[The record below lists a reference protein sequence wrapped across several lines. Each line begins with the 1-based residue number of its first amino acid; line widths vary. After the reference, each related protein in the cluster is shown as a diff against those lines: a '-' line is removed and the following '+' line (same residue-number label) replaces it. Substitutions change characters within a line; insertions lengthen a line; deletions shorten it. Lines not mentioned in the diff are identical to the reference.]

1 MAEIKYKVVPLKNPI
16 DLSVKFY
23 ARKISYEKITGR
35 ELLARLQ
42 DNSGMKGA
50 VLSAACIAITN
61 CIANFVC
68 NGHSV
73 QIGNLMSLRPTL
85 TSMGVEN
92 QNDFSAVYIQGCR
105 VRARWGSD
113 IAYLQDK
120 KNYNFVKDEGQ
131 SPGTNSEGQ

>member
-1 MAEIKYKVVPLKNPI
+1 MAEIKYKVVPIKNPI
-16 DLSVKFY
+16 DKTVKFY
-23 ARKISYEKITGR
+23 ARKISYEKITAK

-50 VLSAACIAITN
+50 VLSAACVAITN

-85 TSMGVEN
+85 TSEGVEN
-92 QNDFSAVYIQGCR
+92 QSNFSAVYIKGCR

-113 IAYLQDK
+113 VAYLQSR
-120 KNYNFVKDEGQ
+120 KNYNFVKDA
-131 SPGTNSEGQ
+131 GTSQGTGPSVP

>member
-1 MAEIKYKVVPLKNPI
+1 MAELKYKVVPIKDPI
-16 DLSVKFY
+16 SKSVKFY
-23 ARKISYEKITGR
+23 ARKISYEKITGK

-61 CIANFVC
+61 CISNFVC

-85 TSMGVEN
+85 TSRGAA
-92 QNDFSAVYIQGCR
+92 QQSDFSAAYIIGCR

-120 KNYNFVKDEGQ
+120 KNYYFIKDEEPLAESAPQG
-131 SPGTNSEGQ
+131 

>member
-1 MAEIKYKVVPLKNPI
+1 MADLKYKVVPLKNPI
-16 DLSVKFY
+16 DKSVKFY
-23 ARKISYEKITGR
+23 ARKISYEKITGK

-85 TSMGVEN
+85 TSMGVETL
-92 QNDFSAVYIQGCR
+92 DKFSAAYIIGCR

-113 IAYLQDK
+113 IAYLQDR
-120 KNYNFVKDEGQ
+120 KNYNFIKEGEELADSEPEGQ
-131 SPGTNSEGQ
+131 

>member
-1 MAEIKYKVVPLKNPI
+1 MADLKYKVAPI
-16 DLSVKFY
+16 KDPISKEVKFY
-23 ARKISYEKITGR
+23 ARKTSYEKITGK

-73 QIGNLMSLRPTL
+73 QIGSLMSLRPTL
-85 TSMGVEN
+85 ASTGAETP
-92 QNDFSAVYIQGCR
+92 DKFSAAYIQGCR

-113 IAYLQDK
+113 IAYLQDR
-120 KNYNFVKDEGQ
+120 KNYNFIKETEELAESEPEGQ
-131 SPGTNSEGQ
+131 

>member
-1 MAEIKYKVVPLKNPI
+1 MAEIKYKVVPIKNPI
-16 DLSVKFY
+16 DMSVRFY

-85 TSMGVEN
+85 TSMGAEK
-92 QNDFSAVYIQGCR
+92 QSDFSAAYIIGCR

-113 IAYLQDK
+113 IAFLQDK
-120 KNYNFVKDEGQ
+120 KNYNFIKDEDPSPAPNPGGQ
-131 SPGTNSEGQ
+131 

>member
-1 MAEIKYKVVPLKNPI
+1 MAELKYKIVPIKNPI

-23 ARKISYEKITGR
+23 ARKISYEKITGK

-73 QIGNLMSLRPTL
+73 QLGNLMSLRPTL
-85 TSMGVEN
+85 TSTGVTN
-92 QNDFSAVYIQGCR
+92 QKDFSAVCINGCR
-105 VRARWGSD
+105 VRARWGTD
-113 IAYLQDK
+113 IAYLQDR
-120 KNYNFVKDEGQ
+120 KNYNFIKDSDQSAESASDGQ
-131 SPGTNSEGQ
+131 

>member
-1 MAEIKYKVVPLKNPI
+1 MAELKYKVAPLKNPI
-16 DLSVKFY
+16 NKSVKFY
-23 ARKISYEKITGR
+23 ARKISYEKITGK

-85 TSMGVEN
+85 TSKGVEN
-92 QNDFSAVYIQGCR
+92 HYDFSAAYITGCR

-113 IAYLQDK
+113 ISYLQDR
-120 KNYNFVKDEGQ
+120 KNYNFIKETEELAESEPEG
-131 SPGTNSEGQ
+131 

>member
-1 MAEIKYKVVPLKNPI
+1 MADLKYKIVPIKNPI
-16 DLSVKFY
+16 DKSVKFY
-23 ARKISYEKITGR
+23 ARKISYEKITSR
-35 ELLARLQ
+35 ELLARLM

-73 QIGNLMSLRPTL
+73 QIGSLMSLRPTL
-85 TSMGVEN
+85 TSEGVDKQEY
-92 QNDFSAVYIQGCR
+92 FSAVCIKGCR

-120 KNYNFVKDEGQ
+120 KNYNFIKDEIQLTETDSG
-131 SPGTNSEGQ
+131 G

>member
-1 MAEIKYKVVPLKNPI
+1 MAELKYKVVPIKDPI
-16 DLSVKFY
+16 GMGSKFY
-23 ARKISYEKITGR
+23 ARKISYEKITGK

-50 VLSAACIAITN
+50 VLSAACVAITN

-85 TSMGVEN
+85 TSTGVLN
-92 QNDFSAVYIQGCR
+92 QSDFSAANIKGCR

-120 KNYNFVKDEGQ
+120 KNYNFIKDED
-131 SPGTNSEGQ
+131 PLDDSETEG

>member
-1 MAEIKYKVVPLKNPI
+1 MADLKYKVAPI
-16 DLSVKFY
+16 KDPISKKVQFY
-23 ARKISYEKITGR
+23 ARKISYEKITGK

-85 TSMGVEN
+85 TSNGAETL
-92 QNDFSAVYIQGCR
+92 DKFSAAYIKGCR
-105 VRARWGSD
+105 IRARWGSD
-113 IAYLQDK
+113 IAYLQDRR
-120 KNYNFVKDEGQ
+120 NYNFIKDEETSAETTTENQ
-131 SPGTNSEGQ
+131 

>member
-1 MAEIKYKVVPLKNPI
+1 MADLKYKVVPLKNPI
-16 DLSVKFY
+16 DKSVKFY
-23 ARKISYEKITGR
+23 ARKISYEKITGK

-85 TSMGVEN
+85 TSEGVETL
-92 QNDFSAVYIQGCR
+92 DKFSAAYIKGCR

-113 IAYLQDK
+113 IAYLQDRRH
-120 KNYNFVKDEGQ
+120 YNFIKDEDT
-131 SPGTNSEGQ
+131 SAETTTEGQ

>member
-1 MAEIKYKVVPLKNPI
+1 MADLKYKVVPLKDPI
-16 DLSVKFY
+16 DKSVKFY
-23 ARKISYEKITGR
+23 ARKISYEKITGK

-85 TSMGVEN
+85 TSSGAST
-92 QNDFSAVYIQGCR
+92 QDKFSAAYIVGCR

-113 IAYLQDK
+113 IAFLQDR
-120 KNYNFVKDEGQ
+120 KNYNFIKETEESAETTPEGQ
-131 SPGTNSEGQ
+131 

>member
-1 MAEIKYKVVPLKNPI
+1 MADIKYKVVPLKNPI
-16 DLSVKFY
+16 DKSVKFY
-23 ARKISYEKITGR
+23 ARKISYEKITAK
-35 ELLARLQ
+35 ELLSRLL

-85 TSMGVEN
+85 TSTGVLTQSN
-92 QNDFSAVYIQGCR
+92 FSAVHINGCR

-113 IAYLQDK
+113 IAYLQDR
-120 KNYNFVKDEGQ
+120 KNYNFIKD
-131 SPGTNSEGQ
+131 SGTSEETGPAG

>member
-1 MAEIKYKVVPLKNPI
+1 MADLKYSVVKIKNPVDKTIKY
-16 DLSVKFY
+16 Y
-23 ARKISYEKITGR
+23 ARKISYEKITSK

-85 TSMGVEN
+85 SSKGVA
-92 QNDFSAVYIQGCR
+92 QKVDFSTSLIRGCR

-113 IAYLQDK
+113 IAFLQNK
-120 KNYNFVKDEGQ
+120 KNYNFIRIEAPAEEEAG
-131 SPGTNSEGQ
+131 

>member
-1 MAEIKYKVVPLKNPI
+1 MAELKYKVSPI
-16 DLSVKFY
+16 KDPISKQVKFY
-23 ARKISYEKITGR
+23 ARKISYEKITGK

-85 TSMGVEN
+85 TSKGVEK
-92 QNDFSAVYIQGCR
+92 QADFSAAYIKGCR

-120 KNYNFVKDEGQ
+120 RHYNFIKDAEEKTETE
-131 SPGTNSEGQ
+131 PGHQ

>member
-1 MAEIKYKVVPLKNPI
+1 MAELKYKVVPIKDPI
-16 DLSVKFY
+16 SKTVKFY
-23 ARKISYEKITGR
+23 ARKISYEKITGK
-35 ELLARLQ
+35 ELFARLQ

-85 TSMGVEN
+85 TSTGAETL
-92 QNDFSAVYIQGCR
+92 DKFSAVYISGCR

-113 IAYLQDK
+113 IAFLQDK
-120 KNYNFVKDEGQ
+120 KNYNFIKEIEELAEPGPDGQ
-131 SPGTNSEGQ
+131 

>member
-1 MAEIKYKVVPLKNPI
+1 MADLKYKVAPLKNPI
-16 DLSVKFY
+16 DKHVKFY
-23 ARKISYEKITGR
+23 ARKISYEKITGK

-85 TSMGVEN
+85 TSTGVDKPD
-92 QNDFSAVYIQGCR
+92 DFSAAYIDGCR

-113 IAYLQDK
+113 IAFLQDR
-120 KNYNFVKDEGQ
+120 KNYNFIKETEELTEQEPGGQ
-131 SPGTNSEGQ
+131 

>member
-1 MAEIKYKVVPLKNPI
+1 MAELKYKVVPLKDPI
-16 DLSVKFY
+16 SKAVKFY
-23 ARKISYEKITGR
+23 ARKISYEKITGK

-85 TSMGVEN
+85 TSTGVETL
-92 QNDFSAVYIQGCR
+92 DKFSAAYIVGCR

-120 KNYNFVKDEGQ
+120 KNYNFIKETKELAE
-131 SPGTNSEGQ
+131 SESEGH

>member
-1 MAEIKYKVVPLKNPI
+1 MAELKYKVVPLKNPVTKE
-16 DLSVKFY
+16 VKFY
-23 ARKISYEKITGR
+23 ARKISYEKITGK

-85 TSMGVEN
+85 TSTGA
-92 QNDFSAVYIQGCR
+92 DTLDKFSAANINGCR
-105 VRARWGSD
+105 ARARWGSD
-113 IAYLQDK
+113 IAFLQDK
-120 KNYNFVKDEGQ
+120 KNYNFIKETEELTGSDTEGQ
-131 SPGTNSEGQ
+131 

>member
-1 MAEIKYKVVPLKNPI
+1 MAELKYKVVPLKNPI
-16 DLSVKFY
+16 DKSVKFY
-23 ARKISYEKITGR
+23 ARKISYEKITGK
-35 ELLARLQ
+35 ELLSRLQ

-85 TSMGVEN
+85 TSTGVDN
-92 QNDFSAVYIQGCR
+92 PSDFSATYISGCR

-113 IAYLQDK
+113 IAYLQDRK
-120 KNYNFVKDEGQ
+120 HYNFIKDSESLTESPPAGQ
-131 SPGTNSEGQ
+131 

>member
-1 MAEIKYKVVPLKNPI
+1 MADLKYKVVPIKDPI
-16 DLSVKFY
+16 GKSVKFY

-50 VLSAACIAITN
+50 ILSAACIAITN

-73 QIGNLMSLRPTL
+73 QIGSLMSLRPTL
-85 TSMGVEN
+85 TSTGAETLAK
-92 QNDFSAVYIQGCR
+92 FSASCIKGCR

-113 IAYLQDK
+113 IAYLQDR
-120 KNYNFVKDEGQ
+120 KNYNFIKETAELTESESGGQ
-131 SPGTNSEGQ
+131 

>member
-1 MAEIKYKVVPLKNPI
+1 MADLKYKVVPLKDPI
-16 DLSVKFY
+16 DKNVKFY
-23 ARKISYEKITGR
+23 ARKISYEKITGK

-85 TSMGVEN
+85 TSTGVEKKS
-92 QNDFSAVYIQGCR
+92 DFSAAYIDGCR

-113 IAYLQDK
+113 IAFLQDR
-120 KNYNFVKDEGQ
+120 KNYNFIKETEESAETTPEGQ
-131 SPGTNSEGQ
+131 

>member
-1 MAEIKYKVVPLKNPI
+1 MADLKYKVVPLKNPI
-16 DLSVKFY
+16 EKTVKFY
-23 ARKISYEKITGR
+23 ARKISYEKITGK

-85 TSMGVEN
+85 TSVGTETL
-92 QNDFSAVYIQGCR
+92 DKFSTAYIKGCR

-113 IAYLQDK
+113 IAYLQDR
-120 KNYNFVKDEGQ
+120 KNYNFIKETEELAE
-131 SPGTNSEGQ
+131 STSEGQ

>member
-1 MAEIKYKVVPLKNPI
+1 MADLKYKVAPI
-16 DLSVKFY
+16 KDPITKSVKFY
-23 ARKISYEKITGR
+23 ARKISYEKITGK

-85 TSMGVEN
+85 TSSGA
-92 QNDFSAVYIQGCR
+92 DTLDGFSAASIRGCR

-113 IAYLQDK
+113 IAYLQDRR
-120 KNYNFVKDEGQ
+120 NYNFIKDEET
-131 SPGTNSEGQ
+131 SAETTTEGQ

>member
-1 MAEIKYKVVPLKNPI
+1 MADLKYKVVPIKDPI
-16 DLSVKFY
+16 SKKVKFY
-23 ARKISYEKITGR
+23 ARKISYEKITGK

-85 TSMGVEN
+85 TSTGVEN
-92 QNDFSAVYIQGCR
+92 QTDFSAVYINGCR

-113 IAYLQDK
+113 VAYLQDR
-120 KNYNFVKDEGQ
+120 KNYNFIKDADTLEDVT
-131 SPGTNSEGQ
+131 PGA

>member
-1 MAEIKYKVVPLKNPI
+1 MAELKYKIAPIKDPI
-16 DLSVKFY
+16 DKSVKFY
-23 ARKISYEKITGR
+23 ARKISYEKITGK

-85 TSMGVEN
+85 TSVGVDKSG
-92 QNDFSAVYIQGCR
+92 DFSAAYIAGCR

-113 IAYLQDK
+113 IAYLQDV
-120 KNYNFVKDEGQ
+120 KNYNFIKETEELTESVPEG
-131 SPGTNSEGQ
+131 S

>member
-1 MAEIKYKVVPLKNPI
+1 MADLKYKVVPLKNPI
-16 DLSVKFY
+16 DKTVKFY
-23 ARKISYEKITGR
+23 ARKISYEKITGK
-35 ELLARLQ
+35 ELLRRLQ

-85 TSMGVEN
+85 TSTGVAK
-92 QNDFSAVYIQGCR
+92 QDDFSAAYIQACR

-113 IAYLQDK
+113 IAYLQDRR
-120 KNYNFVKDEGQ
+120 NYNFIKDAETSAESEPEGQ
-131 SPGTNSEGQ
+131 

>member
-1 MAEIKYKVVPLKNPI
+1 MAELKYKVVPIKDPI
-16 DLSVKFY
+16 TKKVKFY
-23 ARKISYEKITGR
+23 ARKISYEKITGK

-85 TSMGVEN
+85 TSTGVETLGN
-92 QNDFSAVYIQGCR
+92 FSAAYIKGCR

-113 IAYLQDK
+113 ISYLQDR
-120 KNYNFVKDEGQ
+120 KNYNFVKDAEELTESVPEG
-131 SPGTNSEGQ
+131 S

>member
-1 MAEIKYKVVPLKNPI
+1 MADLKYKVVPLKNPI
-16 DLSVKFY
+16 DKKVKFY
-23 ARKISYEKITGR
+23 ARKISYEKITGK

-73 QIGNLMSLRPTL
+73 QIGSLMSLRPTL
-85 TSMGVEN
+85 TSQGAES
-92 QNDFSAVYIQGCR
+92 QSDFSASYIVGCR

-113 IAYLQDK
+113 IAHLQDR
-120 KNYNFVKDEGQ
+120 KNYNFIKDEEQ
-131 SPGTNSEGQ
+131 VVDEGTGSQ

>member
-1 MAEIKYKVVPLKNPI
+1 MAELKYKVAPI
-16 DLSVKFY
+16 KDPIEKTVKFY
-23 ARKISYEKITGR
+23 ARKISYEKITGK

-85 TSMGVEN
+85 ASTGAKKQS
-92 QNDFSAVYIQGCR
+92 DFSAAYIYGCR

-120 KNYNFVKDEGQ
+120 RNYNFIKDEEAAAESEPGGQ
-131 SPGTNSEGQ
+131 

>member
-1 MAEIKYKVVPLKNPI
+1 MADLKYKVAPI
-16 DLSVKFY
+16 KDPITKGVKFY
-23 ARKISYEKITGR
+23 ARKISYEKITGK

-85 TSMGVEN
+85 TSNGAETL
-92 QNDFSAVYIQGCR
+92 DKFSATYIKGCR
-105 VRARWGSD
+105 IRARWGSD
-113 IAYLQDK
+113 IAYLQERR
-120 KNYNFVKDEGQ
+120 NYNFIKDEEK
-131 SPGTNSEGQ
+131 SEEPTTEGQ

>member
-1 MAEIKYKVVPLKNPI
+1 MADLKYKVVPIKDPIEKN
-16 DLSVKFY
+16 VKFY
-23 ARKISYEKITGR
+23 ARKISYEKITGK

-85 TSMGVEN
+85 TSTGAETMEK
-92 QNDFSAVYIQGCR
+92 FSAAYIDGCR

-113 IAYLQDK
+113 ISYLQDR
-120 KNYNFVKDEGQ
+120 KNYNFIKDEEPPAE
-131 SPGTNSEGQ
+131 SAPEGQ

>member
-1 MAEIKYKVVPLKNPI
+1 MADLKYKVAPLKNPI
-16 DLSVKFY
+16 NQSVKFY
-23 ARKISYEKITGR
+23 ARKISYEKITGK

-85 TSMGVEN
+85 TSKGAETP
-92 QNDFSAVYIQGCR
+92 DKFSATDINGCR

-113 IAYLQDK
+113 IAYLQDR
-120 KNYNFVKDEGQ
+120 KNYNFIKETEELAE
-131 SPGTNSEGQ
+131 SEPGG

>member
-1 MAEIKYKVVPLKNPI
+1 MADLKYKVAPI
-16 DLSVKFY
+16 KDPITMGVKFY
-23 ARKISYEKITGR
+23 ARKISYEKITGK

-85 TSMGVEN
+85 TSTGVEK
-92 QNDFSAVYIQGCR
+92 QSDFSASYIIGCR

-113 IAYLQDK
+113 IAFLQDRK
-120 KNYNFVKDEGQ
+120 HYNFIKDEDT
-131 SPGTNSEGQ
+131 SAETTTEGQ

>member
-1 MAEIKYKVVPLKNPI
+1 MAELKYKVAPLKNPI
-16 DLSVKFY
+16 DKSVKFY
-23 ARKISYEKITGR
+23 ARKISYEKITGK

-85 TSMGVEN
+85 TSTGVVN
-92 QNDFSAVYIQGCR
+92 QSDFSAVYIDGCR
-105 VRARWGSD
+105 IRARWGSD
-113 IAYLQDK
+113 IAYLQDR
-120 KNYNFVKDEGQ
+120 KNYNFIKDLGPLDESATEGQ
-131 SPGTNSEGQ
+131 

>member
-16 DLSVKFY
+16 DQSVKFY
-23 ARKISYEKITGR
+23 ARKISYEKITGK
-35 ELLARLQ
+35 ELLARLK

-85 TSMGVEN
+85 TSMGVGK
-92 QNDFSAVYIQGCR
+92 QSDFSAVYIKGCR

-113 IAYLQDK
+113 IAFLQDRR
-120 KNYNFVKDEGQ
+120 NYNFIKDEN
-131 SPGTNSEGQ
+131 PLPPINPEG

>member
-1 MAEIKYKVVPLKNPI
+1 MADLKYKVVPLKNPI
-16 DLSVKFY
+16 DKSVKFY
-23 ARKISYEKITGR
+23 ARKISYEKITGK

-85 TSMGVEN
+85 TSQGVAN
-92 QNDFSAVYIQGCR
+92 KSDFTATYILGCR
-105 VRARWGSD
+105 ARARWGSD
-113 IAYLQDK
+113 IAYLQDRK
-120 KNYNFVKDEGQ
+120 QYNFIKETDESAKSATEGQ
-131 SPGTNSEGQ
+131 

>member
-1 MAEIKYKVVPLKNPI
+1 MAEIKYKVVPIKNPI
-16 DLSVKFY
+16 DKSVKFY

-35 ELLARLQ
+35 ELLARLM

-85 TSMGVEN
+85 TSTGV
-92 QNDFSAVYIQGCR
+92 DTRSGFSAVYIRGCR

-113 IAYLQDK
+113 IAFLQDR
-120 KNYNFVKDEGQ
+120 KNYNFLKDEESSDESGTTGQ
-131 SPGTNSEGQ
+131 

>member
-1 MAEIKYKVVPLKNPI
+1 MAELKYKVVPLKNPI
-16 DLSVKFY
+16 DKTVKFY

-85 TSMGVEN
+85 TSTGVDTESI
-92 QNDFSAVYIQGCR
+92 FSAAYIKGCR

-113 IAYLQDK
+113 IAYLQNK
-120 KNYNFVKDEGQ
+120 KHYNFVKDA
-131 SPGTNSEGQ
+131 GTSITVKPVAQ